1 MRSYIANLP
10 LTAWAVLGIPAL
22 IVARCL
28 VTDVLPCVAHA
39 IVPQVVRTVL
49 SVI

>member
-1 MRSYIANLP
+1 MRSYIPNLP
-10 LTAWAVLGIPAL
+10 PTAWAVLGLPAL
-22 IVARCL
+22 ILCRCVV
-28 VTDVLPCVAHA
+28 VTVLPRLAHA

>member
-1 MRSYIANLP
+1 MRTHFANLP
-10 LTAWAVLGIPAL
+10 LTAWAILGLPVL
-22 IVARCL
+22 IVCRCV
-28 VTDVLPCVAHA
+28 VTDVLPCLAHA